1 MNEEMHAVCMH
12 FFSSVSGMPLIG
24 GESPQGAQ
32 LIKPIAISV
41 PGY

>member
-12 FFSSVSGMPLIG
+12 FFSNVSGMPLIG

-32 LIKPIAISV
+32 LLKSTAISV
-41 PGY
+41 S